1 MVTHF
6 LFMFDNV
13 MHLTNTMTINMF
25 IHFLIYNV
33 VELAKNKSRKFIIK
47 KNPISLI

>member
-25 IHFLIYNV
+25 IHFLINND
-33 VELAKNKSRKFIIK
+33 VELAIK
-47 KNPISLI
+47 KKVGNL